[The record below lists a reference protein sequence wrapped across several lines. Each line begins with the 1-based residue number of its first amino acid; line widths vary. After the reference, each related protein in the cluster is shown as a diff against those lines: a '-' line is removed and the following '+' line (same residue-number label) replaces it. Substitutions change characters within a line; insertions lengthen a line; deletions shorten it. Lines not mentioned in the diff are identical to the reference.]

1 MRHDGSKIEAK
12 GRERDWVWG
21 GAVSPLST
29 SYGERSGLLSC
40 RPVNG
45 RIATVFQ
52 PARCKFF
59 GIKIRKWRS
68 IDFSEE

>member
-1 MRHDGSKIEAK
+1 M
-12 GRERDWVWG
+12 GRKSRPKAESG
-21 GAVSPLST
+21 IGFGEGAVSPLST

-68 IDFSEE
+68 NDFNEE